1 MSLPQLTPEQEIEYA
16 IQLNYTLQQ
25 PPEGVTPDFEHGDT
39 IAYQL
44 YITAGVCFT
53 LMILF
58 TVFRI
63 LNVSVF
69 KRKTYLLDE
78 SIFILGFL
86 LCLVFIALT
95 VVAVQN
101 GVFGKHAWDV
111 LIADVT
117 QPVVMLS
124 IVLQILAPIAI
135 CFVKISV
142 LILYLRVFGG
152 LKWMRYTCVGGI
164 IFLIAYHFAF
174 SVAFGV
180 MCSPAPGKGTSQV
193 ALLVAFVSDT
203 CVRTRVMVLVMGIGN
218 SLIDVILLVL
228 PLPVIWNLKMPTRQK
243 LKTSAMFLI
252 GIS

>member
-1 MSLPQLTPEQEIEYA
+1 
-16 IQLNYTLQQ
+16 
-25 PPEGVTPDFEHGDT
+25 
-39 IAYQL
+39 
-44 YITAGVCFT
+44 
-53 LMILF
+53 
-58 TVFRI
+58 
-63 LNVSVF
+63 
-69 KRKTYLLDE
+69 
-78 SIFILGFL
+78 
-86 LCLVFIALT
+86 
-95 VVAVQN
+95 
-101 GVFGKHAWDV
+101 
-111 LIADVT
+111 
-117 QPVVMLS
+117 MLS

>member
-78 SIFILGFL
+78 SIFILGF
-86 LCLVFIALT
+86 VRSPRVPTHHAVHALT
-95 VVAVQN
+95 SYSCYV
-101 GVFGKHAWDV
+101 WS
-111 LIADVT
+111 
-117 QPVVMLS
+117 LS
-124 IVLQILAPIAI
+124 P
-135 CFVKISV
+135 
-142 LILYLRVFGG
+142 
-152 LKWMRYTCVGGI
+152 
-164 IFLIAYHFAF
+164 
-174 SVAFGV
+174 
-180 MCSPAPGKGTSQV
+180 
-193 ALLVAFVSDT
+193 
-203 CVRTRVMVLVMGIGN
+203 
-218 SLIDVILLVL
+218 
-228 PLPVIWNLKMPTRQK
+228 
-243 LKTSAMFLI
+243 
-252 GIS
+252 

>member
-78 SIFILGFL
+78 CTDS
-86 LCLVFIALT
+86 T
-95 VVAVQN
+95 
-101 GVFGKHAWDV
+101 
-111 LIADVT
+111 
-117 QPVVMLS
+117 P
-124 IVLQILAPIAI
+124 P
-135 CFVKISV
+135 
-142 LILYLRVFGG
+142 
-152 LKWMRYTCVGGI
+152 
-164 IFLIAYHFAF
+164 
-174 SVAFGV
+174 
-180 MCSPAPGKGTSQV
+180 P
-193 ALLVAFVSDT
+193 
-203 CVRTRVMVLVMGIGN
+203 
-218 SLIDVILLVL
+218 
-228 PLPVIWNLKMPTRQK
+228 
-243 LKTSAMFLI
+243 
-252 GIS
+252 